1 VSDRNWQKYDF
12 RVGHRIVHSG
22 ITQDLD
28 RRETEHQQRWPPGH
42 IVQVGRS
49 TTKDAAL
56 DWEQTKQKTITRRR
70 K

>member
-1 VSDRNWQKYDF
+1 VSRNWKKYDF
-12 RVGHRIVHSG
+12 KVAQKIVHSG
-22 ITQDLD
+22 ITKDLE
-28 RRETEHQQRWPPGH
+28 RRETEHQQRWPSGH

-56 DWEQTKQKTITRRR
+56 AWEETKQKTITPER